1 MEDKKVEPAPRKRK
15 IILLALVVVILTGLI
30 GGYAKRGAIVAKLSA
45 KKNIDNKKTNGAG
58 SLVDQYKNSLP
69 ELKNKAENNNPNDL
83 QGYAVAQ
90 YATGDVAGAETTY
103 RKQIRVDGNNAVA
116 HNNLANALRDQ
127 GNYEEAIK
135 EYKEAIRLDP
145 KVMTSYI
152 NLGNMYQY
160 SLDKKDEAVKVYQ
173 EAISQN
179 PDSADA
185 YVLLGILYESSG
197 DKDSAKKNFQEVLDM
212 QPENQA
218 AKAGME
224 RIK

>member
-1 MEDKKVEPAPRKRK
+1 MEPASRKRK
-15 IILLALVVVILTGLI
+15 IILLVLAVVILTGLI
-30 GGYAKRGAIVAKLSA
+30 GGYAKRSAIVAKFSA

-58 SLVDQYKNSLP
+58 SLVEQYKNSLP

-90 YATGDVAGAETTY
+90 YATGDVAGAEMTY
-103 RKQIRVDGNNAVA
+103 RKQIKVDGNNAVA

-135 EYKEAIRLDP
+135 EYKEAISLDP

-185 YVLLGILYESSG
+185 YVLLGILYEGSG
-197 DKDSAKKNFQEVLDM
+197 DKDGAKKNFQKVLDM

-218 AKAGME
+218 AKAGLD
-224 RIK
+224 RLK